1 MEYHISYEDLDKH
14 WIVSCTHEKNEC
26 AKYEELFPAHK
37 GYKIIM
43 RFPSRDQ
50 AESFVENRI
59 NFIGDGENNFEN
71 NA

>member
-14 WIVSCTHEKNEC
+14 WIVTCTDGSYVKV
-26 AKYEELFPAHK
+26 
-37 GYKIIM
+37 IM

-59 NFIGDGENNFEN
+59 NLIGDGENNFEN

>member
-1 MEYHISYEDLDKH
+1 MEYHVTYEDLDKH
-14 WIVSCTHEKNEC
+14 WIVSTEHE
-26 AKYEELFPAHK
+26 
-37 GYKIIM
+37 IVM

>member
-14 WIVSCTHEKNEC
+14 WIVTCTDGSYIKV
-26 AKYEELFPAHK
+26 
-37 GYKIIM
+37 IM

-59 NFIGDGENNFEN
+59 NLIGDGENNFEN

>member
-14 WIVSCTHEKNEC
+14 WIVSCTDGSHIKVV
-26 AKYEELFPAHK
+26 
-37 GYKIIM
+37 M